1 MAIGSACF
9 HLLPIRL
16 LMSHNRRM
24 DLASFHP
31 YLKLLHIT
39 TVVITGSLFL
49 LRFVWML
56 QGRLE
61 QRGTWVNTLPHYND
75 TLLFISGLAM
85 ASILDQLPMQAP
97 WLTSKLFV
105 LLAYILLGSLAL
117 RWESQRWL
125 RGMAGVAAIS
135 CYVYIIAIALSRDPT
150 PTLQAIMSRF
160 GMT

>member
-1 MAIGSACF
+1 
-9 HLLPIRL
+9 
-16 LMSHNRRM
+16 MSHNYQM

-31 YLKLLHIT
+31 YLKLFHVT

-56 QGRLE
+56 QGQLE
-61 QRGTWVNTLPHYND
+61 QRGAWINTLPHYND

-85 ASILDQLPMQAP
+85 ASILGQLPMQAP

-117 RWESQRWL
+117 RRGSQRWF

-135 CYVYIIAIALSRDPT
+135 CYLYIIAIALSRDPT